1 MAVRWS
7 ILSPRGSTGALG
19 LVELTADDE
28 AQIES
33 IASALFTRAG
43 IDESPRVRR
52 MVLAGGFVDDVVVF
66 RRELRLWI
74 MPHGGIA
81 VMRSVVGALIT
92 AGATE
97 DDRNGKAERWP
108 EAADEL
114 EARMLTAL
122 AFAASP
128 RGVTLLLDQPGR
140 RGRDAVGEAHAR
152 QLARLLDPALV
163 ALVGPA
169 NVGKST
175 MLNALAGRRA
185 AIVADEP
192 GTTRDHVGVRLELD
206 GVCVQMIDT
215 PGVRADAG
223 PLETTA
229 LERSLEVMRR
239 AALIVWCG
247 SPTEPPPDP
256 ASLGLED
263 VPGLR
268 ICLQRDR
275 GTPSWTADLEAS
287 LLRAGPEEVAR
298 VARGLREEIVSDA
311 ALADPGAWRFWEHG
325 DAAGP
330 HGD

>member
-28 AQIES
+28 AQIELITS
-33 IASALFTRAG
+33 SLFTRAG
-43 IDESPRVRR
+43 IDDSPRVRQ
-52 MVLAGGFVDDVVVF
+52 MVLASGVVDDVVVF
-66 RRELRLWI
+66 RRGRWLWI

-97 DDRNGKAERWP
+97 DDRTGSGERWP

-114 EARMLTAL
+114 EARMLAAL
-122 AFAASP
+122 AVAASP

-140 RGRDAVGEAHAR
+140 RGRDAVGESHAR

-229 LERSLEVMRR
+229 LERSLEVTRR

-247 SPTEPPPDP
+247 SPTQPPPDP
-256 ASLGLED
+256 APLGLTG

-275 GTPSWTADLEAS
+275 GTPSWPADIEAT
-287 LLRAGPEEVAR
+287 LLGAGPEEVAR
-298 VARGLREEIVSDA
+298 VARRVREEIVSDA
-311 ALADPGAWRFWEHG
+311 ALADPGAWRFWEHRH
-325 DAAGP
+325 AAGAP
-330 HGD
+330 RD